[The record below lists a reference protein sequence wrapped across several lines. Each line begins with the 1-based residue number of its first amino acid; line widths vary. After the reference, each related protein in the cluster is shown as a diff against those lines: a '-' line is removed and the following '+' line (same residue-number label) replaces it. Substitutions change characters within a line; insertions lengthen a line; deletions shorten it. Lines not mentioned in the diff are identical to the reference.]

1 MSIINCFEGEHSF
14 LSNFAHR
21 PIIIKGKTW
30 VTVEHIFQAAKTLDE
45 NIREQIRLAPT
56 PGIAKQMGRKV
67 HLRSDWE
74 QIKQDIMLKSVRL
87 KFRLSPG
94 LKEQLLSTKD
104 AVLIEGNTW
113 HDNVWGDCRCSKC
126 QEIKGENLLG
136 QILMQVREELKE

>member
-21 PIIIKGKTW
+21 PIVIKGKTW

-45 NIREQIRLAPT
+45 DIREQIRLAPT
-56 PGIAKQMGRKV
+56 PEIAKQMGRKV
-67 HLRSDWE
+67 QIRSDWE
-74 QIKQDIMLKSVRL
+74 EIKEQVMLKCIRL

-94 LKEQLLSTKD
+94 LKEKLLRTED
-104 AVLIEGNTW
+104 AVLIEGNKW

-136 QILMQVREELKE
+136 QILMQVREELRG

>member
-1 MSIINCFEGEHSF
+1 MSIINCFDDEYVF

-45 NIREQIRLAPT
+45 DMREQIRLATT
-56 PGIAKQMGRKV
+56 PGKAKQTGRKV

-74 QIKQDIMLKSVRL
+74 EIKEQVMLKCIRL
-87 KFRLSPG
+87 KFRQYPG

-104 AVLIEGNTW
+104 TVLIEGNTW
-113 HDNVWGDCRCSKC
+113 HDNIWGDCSCPKC
-126 QEIKGENLLG
+126 QKIKGENLLG